1 MNAGL
6 FFEAHHAIS
15 CDVKSPSKTL
25 GVVGAAAMLAGSLLS
40 GCGLFSPRG
49 GDSQGYWLPLTVVV
63 RFDPSVTGAMLVYA
77 DACQQP
83 KTISAG
89 SQLTYMLRREIGLA
103 FERVRVEEMES
114 RPAADGELEVS
125 IGLKEVGLTIPRQ
138 ADKSHTARVS
148 LGGTVV
154 FRDQAGAVLYTKSLR
169 ADLQGEVETT
179 RQSCDVSG
187 LAEVV
192 NDAGLILA
200 QGLKK
205 NLGTSVKLQEYAG
218 QREAARR

>member
-1 MNAGL
+1 MKGFRLVGL
-6 FFEAHHAIS
+6 
-15 CDVKSPSKTL
+15 
-25 GVVGAAAMLAGSLLS
+25 AMTLAGSLLA
-40 GCGLFSPRG
+40 GCGWLSQRG
-49 GDSQGYWLPLTVVV
+49 VDSQGYWLPLAVVV
-63 RFDPSVTGAMLVYA
+63 RFDPSVTGAVLTYA

-89 SQLTYMLRREIGLA
+89 AQLTYVLRREIGLA
-103 FERVRVEEMES
+103 FERVRVEGTES
-114 RPAADGELEVS
+114 KQAADGELEVS
-125 IGLKEVGLTIPRQ
+125 MGLKEIELTIPRQ
-138 ADKSHTARVS
+138 ADKSHAATVH

-154 FRDQAGAVLYTKSLR
+154 FRDHAGTVLYTKSLR
-169 ADLQGEVETT
+169 TDFPGEVTTT
-179 RQSCDVSG
+179 RQSCEVSG

-200 QGLKK
+200 QGLKM